1 MSTRVL
7 FILLAALA
15 AVLLLVW
22 VLGSG
27 PSRVAP
33 PSVTTQSQIA
43 PTPTPAPVQRVML
56 LFAGT
61 DGQLHPE
68 LREVPLP
75 AEAHERARVVV
86 ASCWRHQP
94 GSPRSC
100 PTRRRSTPRRRCSG
114 LAFIDITA
122 PPAPLE
128 GSNVELM
135 LVYGLVDSV
144 LLNCP
149 ELRAVQILLGGAEL
163 PLDRPPRPVEAA
175 GAQPAVHR
183 LAMDL
188 GRPPSACSTPASAA

>member
-1 MSTRVL
+1 MNARVL
-7 FILLAALA
+7 LILLAAFA

-22 VLGSG
+22 LLGSG

-33 PSVTTQSQIA
+33 PSDTAQA
-43 PTPTPAPVQRVML
+43 PPTPTPAPVQRVML
-56 LFAGT
+56 LFAGD

-86 ASCWRHQP
+86 SELLA
-94 GSPRSC
+94 G
-100 PTRRRSTPRRRCSG
+100 PTAGLAPVVPYPAEVNAVFVDASG

-149 ELRAVQILLGGAEL
+149 ELRAVQILFGGAEL
-163 PLDRPPRPVEAA
+163 PTLTGHLDLSRPLVLNR
-175 GAQPAVHR
+175 R
-183 LAMDL
+183 FI
-188 GRPPSACSTPASAA
+188 AS

>member
-7 FILLAALA
+7 LILLSALA

-22 VLGSG
+22 LLGSG

-33 PSVTTQSQIA
+33 PSDTVEAQIP

-56 LFAGT
+56 LFAGA

-86 ASCWRHQP
+86 SELLA
-94 GSPRSC
+94 G
-100 PTRRRSTPRRRCSG
+100 PTAGLAPVVPYPAEVNAVFVDASG
-114 LAFIDITA
+114 LAFVDITA

-149 ELRAVQILLGGAEL
+149 ELRAVQILFGGAEL
-163 PLDRPPRPVEAA
+163 PTLTGHLDLSRPLVLNR
-175 GAQPAVHR
+175 R
-183 LAMDL
+183 FI
-188 GRPPSACSTPASAA
+188 AS